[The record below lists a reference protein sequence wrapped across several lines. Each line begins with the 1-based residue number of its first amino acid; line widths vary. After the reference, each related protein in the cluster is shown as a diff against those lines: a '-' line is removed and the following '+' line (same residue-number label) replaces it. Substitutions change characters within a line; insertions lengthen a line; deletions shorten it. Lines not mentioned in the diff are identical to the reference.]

1 MRRVGLKWTS
11 VGRVGS
17 KSSPRPSR
25 GFVSSPW
32 WPTIERLHQA
42 APAPRG
48 SLKHDGSSD
57 ADAAWPGLTVGHG
70 EGQPGARGFSR
81 RRAQEGVAEPAIRLS
96 PLPSQPAA
104 HRLVLGPQL
113 KGRQAKR
120 FLMVGLAILLVLF
133 GLKAAMVRH
142 GMRRPG
148 AHVHSTC
155 TCTAPASTLRLH
167 CACTWPAATAAA
179 PQPPHCL

>member
-1 MRRVGLKWTS
+1 
-11 VGRVGS
+11 
-17 KSSPRPSR
+17 
-25 GFVSSPW
+25 
-32 WPTIERLHQA
+32 
-42 APAPRG
+42 
-48 SLKHDGSSD
+48 
-57 ADAAWPGLTVGHG
+57 
-70 EGQPGARGFSR
+70 
-81 RRAQEGVAEPAIRLS
+81 EGVAEPAIRLS